1 MKRRKENEEKIN
13 NLDTILERV
22 REGDRIRKIR
32 IEVRRLEEEKRK
44 AGELKKIDI
53 KRMEAQKRR

>member
-32 IEVRRLEEEKRK
+32 IEERRLEEEKRK

-53 KRMEAQKRR
+53 KRMEAEKRR